1 MTTLEKRN
9 IKSCNTLKT
18 NLLSPPLKLLKKY
31 KTMLYTLF
39 WGLCLFCNRSEEHTS
54 ELQSQS
60 NLVCRLLLVKKQQ
73 IRRQAEKANSQSFD
87 FDLADLQNLVDRGE
101 MTQEEF
107 RRARAVILSRTHP
120 SLEPAKGLPVL

>member
-60 NLVCRLLLVKKQQ
+60 NLVCRLLLVKKEQASGDPDPDRDRDVAGARLQ
-73 IRRQAEKANSQSFD
+73 HCGARHDLVVRRVGA
-87 FDLADLQNLVDRGE
+87 G
-101 MTQEEF
+101 QERE
-107 RRARAVILSRTHP
+107 RRPVHGAQPRTFGVVSAP
-120 SLEPAKGLPVL
+120 L

>member
-73 IRRQAEKANSQSFD
+73 FRWQFDECANAIVPQLERPGAQGGLAQQRLERFLGEKVVART
-87 FDLADLQNLVDRGE
+87 DLAQFEGVKLHLG
-101 MTQEEF
+101 F
-107 RRARAVILSRTHP
+107 P
-120 SLEPAKGLPVL
+120 G